1 MFRFCFHTTR
11 QCTFSEL
18 RSFWILGRTW
28 SIRHQA
34 QTKQLIFLKAPIK
47 WMAWITLK
55 VFRAL
60 HWQAYPF
67 FTRPE
72 MGKHIAR
79 SGKNIGNKGHHY
91 VPTPLRKAKTFLE
104 DEYLREIIATRDDKC
119 FYFKAKCCHSYRKK
133 NNNPLHQLKLS
144 TCILR
149 SCTVAEKVGS
159 CNHISALMLK
169 VSKCSLYKAKTKI
182 LLKEEN

>member
-1 MFRFCFHTTR
+1 MF
-11 QCTFSEL
+11 
-18 RSFWILGRTW
+18 G
-28 SIRHQA
+28 
-34 QTKQLIFLKAPIK
+34 
-47 WMAWITLK
+47 
-55 VFRAL
+55 AL

-91 VPTPLRKAKTFLE
+91 VLTHFEKLRHFLKMNIFMK
-104 DEYLREIIATRDDKC
+104 LLQLGTINVSISRRSVAT
-119 FYFKAKCCHSYRKK
+119 ATEKK

-169 VSKCSLYKAKTKI
+169 VSKCSLYKAKTTI